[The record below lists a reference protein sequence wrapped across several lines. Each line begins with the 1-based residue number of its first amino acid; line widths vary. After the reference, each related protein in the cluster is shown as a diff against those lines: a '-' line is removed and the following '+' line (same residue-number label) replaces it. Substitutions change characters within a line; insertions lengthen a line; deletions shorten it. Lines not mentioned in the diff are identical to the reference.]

1 MSKLAKAIDYEISRE
16 SYYRQPPIKLT
27 YTDVNFTVSEIM
39 TLPYKVKEYKIGVTL
54 GAKALLD
61 EVNPA
66 RHDAIVKIKR
76 AMIEEVFG
84 EFRPMIY
91 NLHTALYDRD
101 TDQAVKILNELEHVM
116 FYEGLEGLQE

>member
-1 MSKLAKAIDYEISRE
+1 MSKLAKAIDYEVGRE
-16 SYYRQPPIKLT
+16 SYYRQPPLKLT

-101 TDQAVKILNELEHVM
+101 TEQAVKILNELEHVM
-116 FYEGLEGLQE
+116 FYEGLEGLSE

>member
-1 MSKLAKAIDYEISRE
+1 MSKLAKAIDYKIGRE
-16 SYYRQPPIKLT
+16 SYYRQTPLKLT
-27 YTDVNFTVSEIM
+27 YTGVNFTVSEI
-39 TLPYKVKEYKIGVTL
+39 TTVPPKVREYKIGVTL
-54 GAKALLD
+54 EAKALLD
-61 EVNPA
+61 EVNPV

-101 TDQAVKILNELEHVM
+101 TEQAVKILNELEHVM
-116 FYEGLEGLQE
+116 FSEGLEGLRE

>member
-1 MSKLAKAIDYEISRE
+1 MSKLAKAIDYEIGRE
-16 SYYRQPPIKLT
+16 SYYRQPPPKLT

-54 GAKALLD
+54 QAKALLD

-116 FYEGLEGLQE
+116 FCEGLEGLSE